1 MSLPAAKNAVPD
13 SNAIM
18 RILGPTVFL
27 QVTAGCMLL
36 QSRPK
41 LVLAALGGD
50 SARSGILLG
59 QLVSS
64 SAALEFFVNPIFGR
78 MSDTFGRSAFLTTGC
93 LAPTLLRCLVYLM
106 PSSLLA
112 LTLDRVISPAVVT
125 AWFSVMRASQTDTMT
140 GEELAKAQGPVAVA
154 AGLGVITGP
163 FLDGFLSRINP
174 SLPFLGA
181 GLLSMAVTLLTKLA
195 YTETLAVTDRKSMN
209 WIDCNPFAF
218 VKMLRLSRPVR
229 LLMVTSGLQSF
240 SEGRTITEINTVFC
254 TNDLKMSTP
263 SLTNFIASYGVT
275 VLIGGIFGGK
285 QIGALGPRLHT
296 KVSNI
301 ANALAFCLWG
311 AASVKR
317 PWLLYASLA
326 VGLIGQR
333 KRDCVESLAT
343 TLSIAP
349 NGPLGKGEVAASLS
363 NFRALSAIAG
373 PLSMGYLYSWAT
385 KNPAARYIPG
395 LPFYMVAV
403 MMLVA
408 QGSFSLLS
416 NADFNLDESSQKRVV
431 KKS

>member
-1 MSLPAAKNAVPD
+1 MAPDAASDSHAV
-13 SNAIM
+13 M

-41 LVLAALGGD
+41 LVLAALGGN

-64 SAALEFFVNPIFGR
+64 SALLEFFINPVFGR

-93 LAPTLLRCLVYLM
+93 LAPTLLRFFVYLR
-106 PSSLLA
+106 PSSLFFLA
-112 LTLDRVISPAVVT
+112 LDRVITPAVVT

-154 AGLGVITGP
+154 AGLGVILGP
-163 FLDGFLSRINP
+163 FLDGFLARINP

-181 GLLSMAVTLLTKLA
+181 GALSLAVTLVTKLA
-195 YTETLAVTDRKSMN
+195 YKETLAITERKPMS

-229 LLMVTSGLQSF
+229 LLMLTSGLQSF

-254 TNDLKMSTP
+254 TNDVKMS
-263 SLTNFIASYGVT
+263 SSGLTNFIASYGVT

-285 QIGALGPRLHT
+285 QIGALGLKMHT
-296 KVSNI
+296 TVSNL
-301 ANALAFCLWG
+301 ANAIAFCLWG
-311 AASVKR
+311 AATATR

-349 NGPLGKGEVAASLS
+349 HGPLGKGEVAASLS

-373 PLSMGYLYSWAT
+373 PVAMGYLYAWAT
-385 KNPAARYIPG
+385 KNPAKRYMPG
-395 LPFYMVAV
+395 LPFYMVAAL
-403 MMLVA
+403 MLLA
-408 QGSFSLLS
+408 QGAFSMLS
-416 NADFNLDESSQKRVV
+416 NTDLGLDANGV
-431 KKS
+431 KKADAKKN